1 MFLGLSIKE
10 WLSQFIKMREFW
22 YLHAVPLYFDF
33 CIATALIEQWEG
45 KQTIR
50 IFSGIYVWCEDSPFF
65 WRNNF
70 NQKWII
76 ILVFRIYKYCS
87 FLFGN
92 SNFLINKCAFDGLAH
107 LDHTLRLKMRAT
119 KSRGRTSNVLILYF
133 LYANPSYISP
143 FAFYVYMLFKL

>member
-1 MFLGLSIKE
+1 MIFTRSSFVLRL
-10 WLSQFIKMREFW
+10 
-22 YLHAVPLYFDF
+22 LH
-33 CIATALIEQWEG
+33 CATALIEQWEG